1 MKKTF
6 DWQEW
11 IDRNGIVLL
20 EELPAGWKFISGA
33 THFPLGWS
41 WACNGRSPFDSAMQ
55 TCAYQDW
62 TGTGAT
68 LCKEPHARR

>member
-20 EELPAGWKFISGA
+20 EELPAGWKFIRNA

-41 WACNGRSPFDSAMQ
+41 WVCNGMSPFDPQCKRALIKTGQGRALRSAKSR
-55 TCAYQDW
+55 T
-62 TGTGAT
+62 
-68 LCKEPHARR
+68 R